1 MPKISIEPFLR
12 WVAED
17 VAGFPDEGFNLA
29 DTPSLL
35 LDLDARPRAPVPPPK
50 PAPEALPPPP
60 EPVERCTSKQLRPK
74 GRSFVVALLRAEPL
88 SCFVEVPSGGK
99 NSPQAEPMR
108 SNGFS
113 TLSRH

>member
-60 EPVERCTSKQLRPK
+60 EPVERCTNEGSPMKLPDAVQAAAMSKVQTVLKPVSEKLSR
-74 GRSFVVALLRAEPL
+74 LRAVLDSYEAVARRQ
-88 SCFVEVPSGGK
+88 S
-99 NSPQAEPMR
+99 
-108 SNGFS
+108 
-113 TLSRH
+113 